1 MSYENTNQQDTATSS
16 DPILLE
22 FTRAD
27 DGPRPVA
34 WYSIKKKPE
43 LERKSIESLL
53 IEQWERY
60 IKWQIR

>member
-27 DGPRPVA
+27 
-34 WYSIKKKPE
+34 E
-43 LERKSIESLL
+43 LPDPLPGIP
-53 IEQWERY
+53 
-60 IKWQIR
+60 